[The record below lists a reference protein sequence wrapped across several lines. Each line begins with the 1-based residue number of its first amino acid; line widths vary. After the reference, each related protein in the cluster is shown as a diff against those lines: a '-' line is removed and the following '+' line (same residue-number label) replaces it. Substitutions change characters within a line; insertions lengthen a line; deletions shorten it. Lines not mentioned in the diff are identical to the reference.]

1 MIEFRKVKKK
11 SKKDCSLYFFNSI
24 RSFIKRP
31 ERVFYL
37 SSNKMCIRGNHA
49 HKICNQFFLPINDS
63 IKIEIDNGNIKKKLI
78 LKPDKIYKIKPLIWV
93 KVFLKKRQSVL
104 VFCDKKYSAKEYI
117 KNYKKFKKLTS
128 FTS

>member
-11 SKKDCSLYFFNSI
+11 SKKDCNLYFFNSI
-24 RSFIKRP
+24 RSFIKKP

-37 SSNKMCIRGNHA
+37 NSNKMCIRGNHA

-63 IKIEIDNGNIKKKLI
+63 IKIEIDNGKIKKKVM

-93 KVFLKKRQSVL
+93 RVLMKKNQTIL
-104 VFCDKKYSAKEYI
+104 VICDKKYSKKEYI
-117 KNYKKFKKLTS
+117 RNYKEFLQLKNI
-128 FTS
+128 

>member
-1 MIEFRKVKKK
+1 MIEFRKVKKR

-24 RSFIKRP
+24 RSFVKRP
-31 ERVFYL
+31 ERIFYL

-63 IKIEIDNGNIKKKLI
+63 IKIEIDNGKIKKKVM

-93 KVFLKKRQSVL
+93 RVLMKKNQTIL
-104 VFCDKKYSAKEYI
+104 VICDKKYSKKEYI
-117 KNYKKFKKLTS
+117 RNYKEFLQLKNI
-128 FTS
+128 

>member
-11 SKKDCSLYFFNSI
+11 SKKDCSLYFFNSL

-63 IKIEIDNGNIKKKLI
+63 IKIEIDNGKIKKKVM

-93 KVFLKKRQSVL
+93 RVLMKKNQTIL
-104 VFCDKKYSAKEYI
+104 VICDKKYSKKEYI
-117 KNYKKFKKLTS
+117 RNYKEFLQLKNI
-128 FTS
+128 

>member
-37 SSNKMCIRGNHA
+37 NSNKMCIRGNHA

-63 IKIEIDNGNIKKKLI
+63 IKIEIDNGKIKKKVM

-93 KVFLKKRQSVL
+93 RVFMKKNQTIL
-104 VFCDKKYSAKEYI
+104 VICDKKYAKKEYI
-117 KNYKKFKKLTS
+117 RNYKEFLQLKKN
-128 FTS
+128 

>member
-37 SSNKMCIRGNHA
+37 NSNKMCIRGNHA
-49 HKICNQFFLPINDS
+49 HKICNQFFLPINDP
-63 IKIEIDNGNIKKKLI
+63 IKIEIDNGKTKKKVM

-93 KVFLKKRQSVL
+93 RVLMKKNQTVL
-104 VFCDKKYSAKEYI
+104 VICDKKYSKKEYI
-117 KNYKKFKKLTS
+117 RNYKEFVQLKNS
-128 FTS
+128 

>member
-1 MIEFRKVKKK
+1 MIEFRKVKKR

-37 SSNKMCIRGNHA
+37 NSNKMCIRGNHA
-49 HKICNQFFLPINDS
+49 HKICNQFFLPINDP
-63 IKIEIDNGNIKKKLI
+63 IKIEIDNGKTKKKVM

-93 KVFLKKRQSVL
+93 RVLMKKNQTVL
-104 VFCDKKYSAKEYI
+104 VICDKKYSKKEYI
-117 KNYKKFKKLTS
+117 RNYKEFVQLKNS
-128 FTS
+128 

>member
-37 SSNKMCIRGNHA
+37 NSNKMCIRGNHA

-63 IKIEIDNGNIKKKLI
+63 IKIEIDNGKIKKKVM

-93 KVFLKKRQSVL
+93 RVLMKKNQTIL
-104 VFCDKKYSAKEYI
+104 VICDKKYSKKEYI
-117 KNYKKFKKLTS
+117 RNYKEFLQLKNI
-128 FTS
+128 